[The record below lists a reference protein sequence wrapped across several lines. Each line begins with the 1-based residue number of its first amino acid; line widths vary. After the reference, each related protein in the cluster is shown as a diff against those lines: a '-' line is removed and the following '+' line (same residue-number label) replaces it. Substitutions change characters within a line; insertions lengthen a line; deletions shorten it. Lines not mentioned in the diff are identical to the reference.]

1 MGILLLGIAD
11 AFVALPLFFGVS
23 SVSLTSMRFAKV
35 EANAT
40 FFLVYEISGCRVI
53 SSYVAE
59 MIPLNTLGEA

>member
-1 MGILLLGIAD
+1 LLLGLAD
-11 AFVALPLFFGVS
+11 GFIALPLFFGVS
-23 SVSLTSMRFAKV
+23 SVSLNSVPFAKV

-53 SSYVAE
+53 SSYVAK